1 VLPPGIEQERPP
13 IQQVYA
19 ALAADEARNAM
30 IFNDVLQAL
39 EAERSPLAQYVGRLH
54 RLYPAKREVIVYDY
68 VDETVPM
75 LKRMSEKRIR
85 GLQEPWLLNRCLP
98 VIVGRFGDVAHAS
111 LNQLTCRE

>member
-85 GLQEPWLLNRCLP
+85 GYKSLGYSIDAYPSSS
-98 VIVGRFGDVAHAS
+98 GAS
-111 LNQLTCRE
+111 AMSLMHP